1 MLNLRSFLKNFDLNN
16 KEIEI
21 YLASLKYGSQPAS
34 IIAKKLNLPRTTTR
48 FIFEELI
55 KKGFAGKIQRKK
67 VIYFNCINPELL
79 EYKLLEKKAKVQKLI
94 NDSQTFI
101 PILNTI
107 KQSKINKSNVLYFE
121 GIEGLCR
128 MLDDFATKDQTVL
141 YISGHNMMHPKIRE
155 YTYNVYIPTCNKH
168 KNKNKIILNDGEKA
182 REYKKIASESY
193 DEFIFVDF
201 QKFPFTLTTAIYG
214 DKTAFWSYDP
224 KDMSGV
230 IIENRLIADN

>member
-141 YISGHNMMHPKIRE
+141 YISGHNMMHPK
-155 YTYNVYIPTCNKH
+155 
-168 KNKNKIILNDGEKA
+168 A